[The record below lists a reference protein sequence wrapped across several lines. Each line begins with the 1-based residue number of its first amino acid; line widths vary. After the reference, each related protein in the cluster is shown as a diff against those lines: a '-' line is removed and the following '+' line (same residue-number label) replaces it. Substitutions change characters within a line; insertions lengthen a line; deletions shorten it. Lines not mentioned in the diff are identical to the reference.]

1 MANTDVFN
9 KLSKAFKDQWE
20 QVSSTLSGLLSAE
33 TVVSKIISE
42 TSEALS
48 ELKEIDTC
56 LTNISKSRA
65 ALMFNVFAILVHKA
79 LTNRLRY
86 CRDLVC

>member
-1 MANTDVFN
+1 MQIPSQIAN
-9 KLSKAFKDQWE
+9 
-20 QVSSTLSGLLSAE
+20 VSE
-33 TVVSKIISE
+33 Y
-42 TSEALS
+42 
-48 ELKEIDTC
+48 DC